1 MKKVLA
7 LVLALLMAIPAFA
20 FADVDL
26 SGMTLEDLQA
36 LRKQVDAAIASLQ
49 VQSGE
54 VLTKATRRSPAAV
67 GQMVEITSSYF
78 SHYTATFDVTINEIY
93 RGAAYDEL
101 MKGRYDGPEPQEG
114 NEYIAAK
121 VTVKFVRIDEIDEAK
136 AGTDDPNVS
145 VDAVGNFESFD
156 ENGAEYDNIN
166 YSIQDLPELKSLYEG
181 GETTGYFR
189 FEVRKDD
196 PAPYLVYEPFM
207 FCDDQVWFAIK

>member
-1 MKKVLA
+1 MKKILA

-26 SGMTLEDLQA
+26 AGMTLEDLQA

-49 VQSGE
+49 MESGE
-54 VLTKATRRSPAAV
+54 VLTKATRKSPAAV
-67 GQMVEITSSYF
+67 GQTVEITSSYL
-78 SHYTATFDVTINEIY
+78 SYYTVTFDVTIDEFY

-101 MKGRYDGPEPQEG
+101 MKGRYGGSAPQEG
-114 NEYIAAK
+114 NEYVAAK

-145 VDAVGNFESFD
+145 VDAISNFESFD

-181 GETTGYFR
+181 GVTTGYFR

-196 PAPYLVYEPFM
+196 SSPYLVYEPFM
-207 FCDDQVWFAIK
+207 FGDDKVWFSLK

>member
-49 VQSGE
+49 MESGE
-54 VLTKATRRSPAAV
+54 VLTKATRKSPAAV

-78 SHYTATFDVTINEIY
+78 SHYTATFDITINEIY

-101 MKGRYDGPEPQEG
+101 MKGRYAGPEPQEG

-136 AGTDDPNVS
+136 AETDDPNVS
-145 VDAVGNFESFD
+145 VDAVGNFDSFD
-156 ENGAEYDNIN
+156 ESGAEYDNIN

-207 FCDDQVWFAIK
+207 FGDDQVWFSIK

>member
-67 GQMVEITSSYF
+67 GQTVEITASYYDR
-78 SHYTATFDVTINEIY
+78 YTATFDVTINEVY

-121 VTVKFVRIDEIDEAK
+121 VTVKFVRIDEIDEVK
-136 AGTDDPNVS
+136 AGTDDPKAS
-145 VDAVGNFESFD
+145 VDAISNFDSFD
-156 ENGAEYDNIN
+156 ESGAEYDNVN

-207 FCDDQVWFAIK
+207 SSNDQVWFTIK

>member
-54 VLTKATRRSPAAV
+54 VLTKATRKSPAAV
-67 GQMVEITSSYF
+67 GQMVEITSTYLSY
-78 SHYTATFDVTINEIY
+78 YTATFDVTINEIY

-101 MKGRYDGPEPQEG
+101 MKGRYAGPAPQEG
-114 NEYIAAK
+114 NEYISVK
-121 VTVKFVRIDEIDEAK
+121 VTVKFVRIDEIDEVK
-136 AGTDDPNVS
+136 AGTDDPKVS
-145 VDAVGNFESFD
+145 VDAISNFDSFD
-156 ENGAEYDNIN
+156 ESGAQYDNVN
-166 YSIQDLPELKSLYEG
+166 YSVDDLPELKPLYEG

-207 FCDDQVWFAIK
+207 FGNDKVWFSIK